1 VIFDT
6 HAHYDD
12 ERFDEDRFELLEELH
27 KSGIKYILNAAS
39 DIESTKM
46 GIMLAEKYDFV
57 YTAAGIHPH
66 NAKAANQN
74 TMRELENLINSCKKV
89 VAVGEIGLD
98 YHYDF
103 SPREVQKECFITQ
116 INLAKKLNLPII
128 IHNRESHKD
137 VMDIIKAEDAKAVGG
152 VFHCYSGSVEMA
164 REVLKNNFYISFSGV
179 VTFKN
184 AKKIIDVV
192 KFVPDDMFLVET
204 DCPYLAPE
212 PFRGK
217 RNHSGYLPYII
228 QKIAEIKGLS
238 YEKVAELTME
248 NGRRL
253 FRIQ

>member
-1 VIFDT
+1 MIFDT

-27 KSGIKYILNAAS
+27 RNGIEYILNAAS
-39 DIESTKM
+39 DIDSTKM
-46 GIMLAEKYDFV
+46 GIMLAEKYDFI

-66 NAKAANQN
+66 NAEKADQN
-74 TMRELENLINSCKKV
+74 TLNELENLINSCKKV
-89 VAVGEIGLD
+89 VAIGEIGLD

-103 SPREVQKECFITQ
+103 SPREIQQKWFRAQ

-128 IHNRESHKD
+128 IHNRESNKD
-137 VMDIIKAEDAKAVGG
+137 VMDIIREEEAKAVGG

-164 REVLKNNFYISFSGV
+164 REVLNNNFYISFSGV

-184 AKKIIDVV
+184 ARKIIDVV
-192 KFVPDDMFLVET
+192 KFVPNDMFLIET

-228 QKIAEIKGLS
+228 QKIAEIKELS

-253 FRIQ
+253 FRI